1 MQARTVRLLGCVAS
15 LAWAVLAGAQ
25 AAAATVELTPA
36 AQQRLGVATL
46 RLAAARRAAEL
57 DAFAKVLDP
66 APLVQTDSDLRT
78 AEAAAAA
85 SGAEARRADAL
96 HRQNGEV
103 SAKDA
108 QAATAQAR
116 ADALHVQ
123 LLRRQLALAWGP
135 GVASL
140 DARRRE
146 ALVRGLAA
154 GRVALVHVDT
164 HNNQGQAGARSVR
177 IDIGDSS
184 VTGRVIGPARA
195 AEPRL
200 QSSGLIVEVT
210 GKSAVLL
217 AVGLTQ
223 SAHIA
228 SANQQSGVVTPR
240 SAVVRYEGSDWVYVR
255 VASDRFERRLLPD
268 PTPAPEGYFAPHGLA
283 AGDEVVVQGASA
295 LFALEQSRA
304 IKAD

>member
-1 MQARTVRLLGCVAS
+1 M
-15 LAWAVLAGAQ
+15 LAGAQ
-25 AAAATVELTPA
+25 AAAATLELSGA
-36 AQQRLGVATL
+36 AQQRLGVTTQ
-46 RLAAARRAAEL
+46 RLAPANRAAEI

-66 APLVQTDSDLRT
+66 APLVQADSDLRT

-85 SGAEARRADAL
+85 SSAEARRASAL

-108 QAATAQAR
+108 EAAAAQAR
-116 ADALHVQ
+116 ADLLRVR
-123 LLRRQLALAWGP
+123 LLRRQLGLAWGP
-135 GVASL
+135 GIAEL

-154 GRVALVHVDT
+154 GTIALVHVDT
-164 HNNQGQAGARSVR
+164 HNNQGQAGARRVR

-200 QSSGLIVEVT
+200 QSSGLIVEVS
-210 GKSAVLL
+210 GKAAVLF

-228 SANQQSGVVTPR
+228 TASRQSGVIVPR
-240 SAVVRYEGSDWVYVR
+240 SAVIRHEGSDWVYVR
-255 VASDRFERRLLPD
+255 DASGRFERRLLPD
-268 PTPAPEGYFAPHGLA
+268 PTPGPDGYFAPQGLA
-283 AGDEVVVQGASA
+283 AGEDVVVQGASA

-304 IKAD
+304 MKAD